1 MALLPFLDD
10 QTELK
15 RLALLM
21 REKFEELRKNDGD
34 LQYLSMGMSGD
45 WQLCIDCGSNMIR
58 LGTAI
63 FGARNY
69 ANQ

>member
-1 MALLPFLDD
+1 MLPDIDD

>member
-1 MALLPFLDD
+1 MLPDIDD
-10 QTELK
+10 QAELK